1 MPRLLLT
8 AIVKMKIVLC
18 LFLKLDV
25 VNTAS
30 ILLQM
35 FTDLSFSVSFALWAQ
50 KEEAMLCVLLIVS
63 VANEE
68 VQWHRRMD

>member
-1 MPRLLLT
+1 M
-8 AIVKMKIVLC
+8 
-18 LFLKLDV
+18 FV

-68 VQWHRRMD
+68 VEWHRRMD